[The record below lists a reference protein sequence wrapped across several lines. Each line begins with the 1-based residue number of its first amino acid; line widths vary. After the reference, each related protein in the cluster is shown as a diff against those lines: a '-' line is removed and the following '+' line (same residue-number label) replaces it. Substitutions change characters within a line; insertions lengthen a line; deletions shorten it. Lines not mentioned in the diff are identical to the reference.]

1 MSTHLGGDLNR
12 GEKELDEASTAVPTP
27 LYRSTTTSLHSKEGR
42 EEHEA
47 HDESETKEKQRST
60 AASSNSSVNDVEKPE
75 QTQDGGPLE
84 QVESSMYPST
94 KKVIPIMFA
103 LCLTMFLVALDMTI
117 VATAIPRITDQFQ
130 SLNDVGWYG
139 SAFFLTVAAFQSTWG
154 KAYKYFP
161 MKWTFLLAVFIF
173 EVGSLICGV
182 APNSPALI
190 VGRAIA
196 GAGGAGVAS
205 GVYTIL
211 AFTVPPAKVPAYT
224 GFFGATYAI
233 ASVIGPLIGGA
244 FTDNVSWRW
253 CFYINLPIG
262 GLAASII
269 VFLFKPPKGAKPQPA
284 TAREKFLQLDL
295 VGTGIFLCALI
306 CLILALQ
313 WGGTT
318 KQWSDPDVIGTLVG
332 FGVILAVFIANEIWM
347 GERALLVPRLM
358 KQKTYS
364 LMAVYVM
371 FNCACFFIL
380 TYYLPIYF
388 QSIDGTSAANS
399 GVRNLPFIIG
409 IAIFTIVSGMAISIW
424 GHYTSFMVV
433 GSVLTTIGAGLV
445 FTLDI
450 GSSSGKWIGYQ
461 VIAGVGSGLSFQVPI
476 IVAQGVA
483 DPADVSSISAIILFF
498 QTISGAVFI
507 SIAQVLFTN
516 KLLQSVAANVSGV
529 NPALVVITGAT
540 ELRDKWSGETL
551 MGILRSYMDG
561 LKDAY
566 TLAIAVGGVAVLISV
581 LTVAIDNRSLKVKEK
596 LQEDAEAVQKG
607 EA

>member
-1 MSTHLGGDLNR
+1 
-12 GEKELDEASTAVPTP
+12 
-27 LYRSTTTSLHSKEGR
+27 
-42 EEHEA
+42 
-47 HDESETKEKQRST
+47 
-60 AASSNSSVNDVEKPE
+60 
-75 QTQDGGPLE
+75 
-84 QVESSMYPST
+84 
-94 KKVIPIMFA
+94 
-103 LCLTMFLVALDMTI
+103 
-117 VATAIPRITDQFQ
+117 
-130 SLNDVGWYG
+130 
-139 SAFFLTVAAFQSTWG
+139 
-154 KAYKYFP
+154 

-173 EVGSLICGV
+173 EIGSLICGV

-269 VFLFKPPKGAKPQPA
+269 VFMFQPPKGAKPQPA
-284 TAREKFLQLDL
+284 TAKEKFLQLDL
-295 VGTGIFLCALI
+295 VGTAIFLCALI

-318 KQWSDPDVIGTLVG
+318 KSWGDSDVIGTLVG

-388 QSIDGTSAANS
+388 QSIDGVSAANS
-399 GVRNLPFIIG
+399 GVRNLPFI
-409 IAIFTIVSGMAISIW
+409 T
-424 GHYTSFMVV
+424 GHYVSFMVI

-516 KLLQSVAANVSGV
+516 KLLQQVAATVQGV
-529 NPALVVITGAT
+529 NPAMVVITGAT
-540 ELRDKWSGETL
+540 ELRTKWHGEKL
-551 MGILRSYMDG
+551 MGILRAYMSG
-561 LKDAY
+561 LHDAY
-566 TLAIAVGGVAVLISV
+566 SLSIAVGGVGVLIAV
-581 LTVAIDNRSLKVKEK
+581 LTVVIDNRTLNVKAK
-596 LQEDAEAVQKG
+596 LQEDAEAVAKG